1 MNWFQQNRWLGT
13 FLIAFGGATLLSL
26 IFLWAARSGF
36 DEANARFSE
45 AASERSRLERLD
57 PFPSEANYRKMK
69 VHLENYAASLDKFKE
84 ELKMHV
90 LPATPLA
97 PNEFQSRL
105 RQAMLAVS
113 EKARASKV
121 KVPDNFALGFEE
133 FTTRLPNTAE
143 APLLGQQLSQ
153 VELLMNI
160 LCDAHVD
167 AVTALTRAALPPETA
182 VATTAAKKPSAPSGP
197 QMIERAIVDLTFTS
211 SPSGARKVLNQL
223 ASSNQQIF
231 ITRTLHV
238 RNEKEKGPPREG
250 GAAGTTASTAAPA
263 KTPGNAALNFIVGNE
278 RLETSARIE
287 LVRFAF

>member
-1 MNWFQQNRWLGT
+1 M
-13 FLIAFGGATLLSL
+13 AH
-26 IFLWAARSGF
+26 SGF
-36 DEANARFSE
+36 DQANARFNE

-69 VHLENYAASLDKFKE
+69 VHLENYATALDKFKE
-84 ELKMHV
+84 ELKAHA

-113 EKARASKV
+113 EKARTSKV

-153 VELLMNI
+153 VELLVNI

-167 AVTALTRAALPPETA
+167 AVTALTRAAPPPLPT
-182 VATTAAKKPSAPSGP
+182 VAATAAKKPPAPSGP
-197 QMIERAIVDLTFTS
+197 QLVERAIVDLTFTS
-211 SPSGARKVLNQL
+211 SPSAARKVLNQI

-238 RNEKEKGPPREG
+238 RNEKEKGPPREQG
-250 GAAGTTASTAAPA
+250 GAAGTAATTAAPA

-278 RLETSARIE
+278 HLETSARIE
-287 LVRFAF
+287 LVRFTF